1 MKALRCVMAVARHP
15 LRRLVLPLLAAQ
27 PVAIGAIVGA
37 ALGALFWSATHPFPA
52 PSGRA
57 TEAAAL
63 ARQECRTLFERYAR
77 ETMAWEAREAL
88 RAQVKDACVRKPRE
102 DGVVQRVVRRG

>member
-1 MKALRCVMAVARHP
+1 MKALRCVMAAAWHP
-15 LRRLVLPLLAAQ
+15 LRRLMLVAQ

-52 PSGRA
+52 LSGRA
-57 TEAAAL
+57 KEAVAL
-63 ARQECRTLFERYAR
+63 AGQECRTLFERYAR

-88 RAQVKDACVRKPRE
+88 RAQVKDACVRKLRE
-102 DGVVQRVVRRG
+102 DGVVHQVIRRG